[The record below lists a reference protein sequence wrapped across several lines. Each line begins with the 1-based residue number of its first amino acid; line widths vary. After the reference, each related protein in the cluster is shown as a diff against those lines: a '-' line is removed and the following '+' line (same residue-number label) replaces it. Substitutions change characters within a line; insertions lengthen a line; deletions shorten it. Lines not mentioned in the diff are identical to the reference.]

1 MEENTL
7 ENDVQTVGEILRN
20 ARIKQGKTVSD
31 ASKEL
36 CIRKAYVE
44 AIEKMEVGNLPPMPY
59 ALGFV
64 RSYSDYLGLNSDRI
78 VSSYRKTVTG
88 DNDDDAENIS
98 HIEPSVPKLR
108 HLFLGVAG
116 LVILVAAWSYW
127 PQLSQFK
134 VETLT
139 ETSVVVPEPEIIDE
153 AQSAAEGS
161 APEEDVSVQED
172 NQEISVVETEPEPEE
187 TVVEE
192 NTAVE
197 ENTEVEET
205 QAQDEASGRIR
216 FVLTGPSWVEL
227 RQGENVLLSGIYHKG
242 FEYTVPAGEGMVI
255 SVGRYYNAEFYV
267 DGKKVKVV
275 SSLKHT
281 NVNLDKFLQQ
291 D

>member
-20 ARIKQGKTVSD
+20 ARIKQGKTISD

-88 DNDDDAENIS
+88 DTDDDDENIS
-98 HIEPSVPKLR
+98 HIEPSVPKFR
-108 HLFLGVAG
+108 HLFLGVVG
-116 LVILVAAWSYW
+116 LIALVTVWTYW
-127 PQLSQFK
+127 PLQLPILP
-134 VETLT
+134 ETDIQ
-139 ETSVVVPEPEIIDE
+139 TSTSDVVPEPEIIDE
-153 AQSAAEGS
+153 VQSATEGS
-161 APEEDVSVQED
+161 APEEDIVLQEE
-172 NQEISVVETEPEPEE
+172 NQENAAPETETVETVTDENTVAEEE
-187 TVVEE
+187 TPVAKEE
-192 NTAVE
+192 SA
-197 ENTEVEET
+197 
-205 QAQDEASGRIR
+205 GRVR

-227 RQGENVLLSGIYHKG
+227 KQGENVLLSGIYHKG
-242 FEYTVPAGEGMVI
+242 FEYTVPAGDNMII
-255 SVGRYYNAEFYV
+255 SVGRYYNAEFYI
-267 DGKKVKVV
+267 DGKKAKVV

-281 NVNLDKFLQQ
+281 NVNLDEFLKQ

>member
-7 ENDVQTVGEILRN
+7 ENEVQTVGEILRN

-44 AIEKMEVGNLPPMPY
+44 AIERMEVGNLPPMPY

-88 DNDDDAENIS
+88 DTDDDIENVP
-98 HIEPSVPKLR
+98 HFEPSVPKLR
-108 HLFLGVAG
+108 HLLLGMFG
-116 LVILVAAWSYW
+116 LIILVAAWSYW
-127 PQLSQFK
+127 QQLPQS
-134 VETLT
+134 EPEILT
-139 ETSVVVPEPEIIDE
+139 ETSAVVPEPEIIDE
-153 AQSAAEGS
+153 TQSAAEGS
-161 APEEDVSVQED
+161 APEEDAALLEESSE
-172 NQEISVVETEPEPEE
+172 NSVVGKEAIAEKEQGETI
-187 TVVEE
+187 TDE
-192 NTAVE
+192 NTKIEDSISAQ
-197 ENTEVEET
+197 NET
-205 QAQDEASGRIR
+205 TGRIR

-227 RQGENVLLSGIYHKG
+227 KQGENVLLSGIYHKG
-242 FEYTVPAGEGMVI
+242 FEYTIPEGEGMII
-255 SVGRYYNAEFYV
+255 SIGRYYNAEFYI
-267 DGKKVKVV
+267 DGKKAKVV

-281 NVNLDKFLQQ
+281 NVNLDEFLKQ

>member
-20 ARIKQGKTVSD
+20 ARIKQGKTISD

-88 DNDDDAENIS
+88 DTDDDDENIS
-98 HIEPSVPKLR
+98 HIEPSVPKFR
-108 HLFLGVAG
+108 HLFLGVVG
-116 LVILVAAWSYW
+116 LIVLVTVWTYW
-127 PQLSQFK
+127 PLQLPILP
-134 VETLT
+134 ETDIQ
-139 ETSVVVPEPEIIDE
+139 TSTSDVVPEPEIIDE
-153 AQSAAEGS
+153 VQSATEGS
-161 APEEDVSVQED
+161 APEEDIVLQEE
-172 NQEISVVETEPEPEE
+172 NQENAAPETEAAETVTDENTVTEEE
-187 TVVEE
+187 TPVAKEE
-192 NTAVE
+192 SA
-197 ENTEVEET
+197 
-205 QAQDEASGRIR
+205 GRVR

-227 RQGENVLLSGIYHKG
+227 KQGENVLLSGIYHKG
-242 FEYTVPAGEGMVI
+242 FEYTVPAGDNMII
-255 SVGRYYNAEFYV
+255 SVGRYYNAEFYI
-267 DGKKVKVV
+267 DGKKAKVV

-281 NVNLDKFLQQ
+281 NVNLDEFLKQ

>member
-20 ARIKQGKTVSD
+20 ARIKQGKTISD

-88 DNDDDAENIS
+88 DTDDDDENIS
-98 HIEPSVPKLR
+98 HIEPSVPKFR
-108 HLFLGVAG
+108 HLFLGVVG
-116 LVILVAAWSYW
+116 LIALVTVWTYW
-127 PQLSQFK
+127 PLQLPILP
-134 VETLT
+134 ETDIQ
-139 ETSVVVPEPEIIDE
+139 TSTSDVVPEPEIIDE
-153 AQSAAEGS
+153 VQSATEGS
-161 APEEDVSVQED
+161 APEEDIVFTEE
-172 NQEISVVETEPEPEE
+172 NQENAAPETEAAETVTDENTVAEEE
-187 TVVEE
+187 TPVAKEE
-192 NTAVE
+192 SA
-197 ENTEVEET
+197 
-205 QAQDEASGRIR
+205 GRVR

-227 RQGENVLLSGIYHKG
+227 KQGENVLLSGIYHKG
-242 FEYTVPAGEGMVI
+242 FEYTVPAGDNMII
-255 SVGRYYNAEFYV
+255 SVGRYYNAEFYI
-267 DGKKVKVV
+267 DGKKAKVV

-281 NVNLDKFLQQ
+281 NVNLDEFLKQ